1 MRLLLIFVILFI
13 PFRSYGQQTI
23 SASGGNASGGGGS
36 AAFTTG
42 QVVYTTI
49 SGSNGSAAQGVQQA
63 YEISVVTSTEEAKG
77 ISLLFLAY
85 PNPVTDFLTLKV
97 ENYEEDKL
105 AYWLYDITGNLLQN
119 KKVESEETII
129 SMQQLMP
136 GSYILRITESN
147 KILKAFKIIKN
158 KQL

>member
-1 MRLLLIFVILFI
+1 MMLLLTF
-13 PFRSYGQQTI
+13 
-23 SASGGNASGGGGS
+23 SASAQQVISTLGGNASGAGGS
-36 AAFTTG
+36 AAFTAG

-49 SGSNGSAAQGVQQA
+49 IGSSGSTAQGVQQA
-63 YEISVVTSTEEAKG
+63 YEISVVTTTEEAKG
-77 ISLLFLAY
+77 ISLVFSAY

-97 ENYEEDKL
+97 EYYEVEKL

-136 GSYILRITESN
+136 GSYILRITDIS
-147 KILKAFKIIKN
+147 KIVKTFKIIKN
-158 KQL
+158 N